1 MDFDIS
7 IYFFSKF
14 HFAKKQNIARMRAPS
29 TPRKAY
35 IGIPKNL

>member
-7 IYFFSKF
+7 IYSFSKF
-14 HFAKKQNIARMRAPS
+14 HFAKKQNIARP
-29 TPRKAY
+29 PRSEKAY